1 MDKGYKRS
9 KYQVSRTTK
18 KWFIKSQNIGYSS
31 PTLDCLFESNA
42 TFTDW
47 NETCARWKAWGHE
60 SLGQLDENS
69 ESLVFEFW
77 ALKVDIYQCLT
88 PNNLLTDSPIFW
100 KISLIVSMVL
110 KYLLAPFSIQSVK
123 VTFCLF
129 NLFVHQTTSTDPFS
143 ALISPHVLQAAHS
156 YLAQIC
162 TFLTPINLIKSAPV
176 CCELIE
182 LLRFYRFRALIS
194 IGCNVKLMARF
205 HQDALPRFAW
215 LVFIYVGINDLRK
228 RMYLQHRRCDP
239 LPAIGE
245 KRFIYEMFRGP
256 YCTCFSIDRYHI
268 LQACLYG

>member
-1 MDKGYKRS
+1 MKCLAAHIARAFLLTATIFCRLVGMDKGYKRS
-9 KYQVSRTTK
+9 KFQPNRTTN
-18 KWFIKSQNIGYSS
+18 KWVIKSQNIGYST

-69 ESLVFEFW
+69 ESLVF
-77 ALKVDIYQCLT
+77 
-88 PNNLLTDSPIFW
+88 
-100 KISLIVSMVL
+100 
-110 KYLLAPFSIQSVK
+110 
-123 VTFCLF
+123 

-143 ALISPHVLQAAHS
+143 ALISPHVLHAAHS

-182 LLRFYRFRALIS
+182 LLRFYRFRAIIS

-205 HQDALPRFAW
+205 HQDILPRFPW
-215 LVFIYVGINDLRK
+215 LVFIYVGINDLRM
-228 RMYLQHRRCDP
+228 RMYSQHRRFFP

-245 KRFIYEMFRGP
+245 TRFFYEMFGGP

-268 LQACLYG
+268 LQACWYG